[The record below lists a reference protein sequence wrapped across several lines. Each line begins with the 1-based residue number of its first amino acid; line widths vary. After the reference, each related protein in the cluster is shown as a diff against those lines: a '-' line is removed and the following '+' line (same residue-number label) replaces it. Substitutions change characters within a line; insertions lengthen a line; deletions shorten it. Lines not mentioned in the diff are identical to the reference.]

1 MNSQDPQGN
10 QFRQPP
16 SGNPAPAPQPGMT
29 HAQHPQ
35 QVGMTAVPINTM
47 HTWNFHY
54 KSENDGRVYEGQ
66 FTCKK
71 LSIMEISRL
80 GVRKV
85 QLNGG
90 YHYDESRP
98 GCGVEPHIDNM
109 NSMLAHLELAVIQAP
124 VWFNPEVMFDPSL
137 IRAVYEVVVRFENSF
152 FRSQRS
158 ASESGRS
165 GPDDRSGESQ
175 ESGSA
180 GRVAEVGGNQV
191 QPSLD
196 P

>member
-1 MNSQDPQGN
+1 MNPQDPQGN

-16 SGNPAPAPQPGMT
+16 AGNPAPPLQAGAAQP
-29 HAQHPQ
+29 QHPQ
-35 QVGMTAVPINTM
+35 QTGMTAVPINTT
-47 HTWNFHY
+47 HTWNFHF
-54 KSENDGRVYEGQ
+54 KSEIDGRTYEGQ
-66 FTCKK
+66 FTSKK

-90 YHYDESRP
+90 YYYDESRP
-98 GCGVEPHIDNM
+98 GCGIEAHIDNM

-124 VWFNPEVMFDPSL
+124 VWFNPEVLFDPSL
-137 IRAVYEVVVRFENSF
+137 IRAVYREVVKFENSF

-158 ASESGRS
+158 EPESGRG

-180 GRVAEVGGNQV
+180 GRVEEVGGGEV

>member
-1 MNSQDPQGN
+1 MNPHDPNGN

-16 SGNPAPAPQPGMT
+16 SGNPAPPVPREMTQP
-29 HAQHPQ
+29 QHPQ
-35 QVGMTAVPINTM
+35 QAGMTAVPINTM
-47 HTWNFHY
+47 HTWNFHF
-54 KSENDGRVYEGQ
+54 KSEIDGRTYEGQ

-90 YHYDESRP
+90 FHYNEDRP
-98 GCGVEPHIDNM
+98 GYGVEPHIDNM

-124 VWFNPEVMFDPSL
+124 VWFNPEVIYDPSL
-137 IRAVYEVVVRFENSF
+137 LRAIYGEVAKFENSF

-158 ASESGRS
+158 VPEPGQGS
-165 GPDDRSGESQ
+165 PDDRSGESQ

-180 GRVAEVGGNQV
+180 GRVAEVGGSQV